1 MQRQAKIGSSG
12 GVISPESV
20 ALNKTTLSLVVG
32 ANETLTATVLPANAT
47 NKNVTWSSA
56 DSTIATVNTTGKVVA
71 VKAGT
76 TKITVKTVDG
86 NKSAECALTVT
97 AL

>member
-1 MQRQAKIGSSG
+1 M
-12 GVISPESV
+12 SPESV

-32 ANETLTATVLPANAT
+32 ANETLTATVLPVNAT
-47 NKNVTWSSA
+47 NKNVTWSSS
-56 DSTIATVNTTGKVVA
+56 DSTIATVDTKGKVVA

>member
-1 MQRQAKIGSSG
+1 M
-12 GVISPESV
+12 
-20 ALNKTTLSLVVG
+20 NKTTLSLTVG
-32 ANETLTATVLPANAT
+32 ANETLVATVLPVNTT
-47 NKNVTWSSA
+47 NKNVAWSA
-56 DSTIATVNTTGKVVA
+56 VDSTIATVDTKGKVVA

-86 NKSAECALTVT
+86 NKSAECALTVS

>member
-12 GVISPESV
+12 EVISPESV

-32 ANETLTATVLPANAT
+32 STETLVATILPANAT
-47 NKNVTWSSA
+47 NKNVTWSSS
-56 DSTIATVNTTGKVVA
+56 DSTIATVDTKGKVVA

-76 TKITVKTVDG
+76 TEITVNTVDG
-86 NKSAECALTVT
+86 NKSAKCTLTVNE
-97 AL
+97 L